1 MSAIIS
7 IVNNKGGVGKTTLAC
22 NLGHCLAQAGK
33 RTLVVDM
40 DSQCNASGTLLGE
53 EPEMTIY
60 ELYTS
65 DDVKTPDC
73 IHPSKYENLD
83 VLPSAPEA
91 FVLES
96 EFAKTP
102 GKGFHLLHDKLAPYA
117 REHYDV
123 TILDSPPNLGMYAVQ
138 GLVCSDY
145 VIVPIECGSRYAID
159 GLKRIIDTILEIKDK
174 TNPGLKDVRILVN
187 RLDRRTTVGKLS
199 NLRLRKTFGDRV
211 FNAIIPINSS
221 IQQAEMAGCSVV
233 DFAPS
238 STGAFNY
245 RLLTKEL
252 LAVI

>member
-1 MSAIIS
+1 MSVIIS

-22 NLGHCLAQAGK
+22 NLGHCLAQQGRK
-33 RTLVVDM
+33 TLIVDM
-40 DSQCNASGTLLGE
+40 DSQCNASGTLLE
-53 EPEMTIY
+53 EEADKTIY

-65 DDVKTPDC
+65 DDVGAADC
-73 IHPSKYENLD
+73 IHQSKYENLY

-91 FVLES
+91 FVLEH

-102 GKGFHLLHDKLAPYA
+102 GKGFGLLRDKLADHA
-117 REHYDV
+117 RENYDV

-145 VIVPIECGSRYAID
+145 VIVPIECGSRYATD
-159 GLKRIIDTILEIKDK
+159 GLKRIIDTILQIKEK
-174 TNPGLKDVRILVN
+174 TNPSLKDVRILVN

-211 FNAIIPINSS
+211 FNVIIPINSS
-221 IQQAEMAGCSVV
+221 IQQAEMAGCSVL
-233 DFAPS
+233 DFAPG

-245 RLLTKEL
+245 RLLAKEL
-252 LAVI
+252 LAGI